1 VIHNV
6 ADMKRLLFVLLVAV
20 VAVVGVIGGRW
31 WIYVTNT
38 SDPLDE
44 VGIELNSRMPEPLR
58 KWGCAKLKANFHDRL
73 PPYGC
78 AAIGSTDW
86 E

>member
-1 VIHNV
+1 VIHNE
-6 ADMKRLLFVLLVAV
+6 ADMKRLLFVLLVAA
-20 VAVVGVIGGRW
+20 VAGVATIGGRW

-58 KWGCAKLKANFHDRL
+58 KWGCAQLKANFHAQL

-78 AAIGSTDW
+78 AATGGTDW

>member
-1 VIHNV
+1 
-6 ADMKRLLFVLLVAV
+6 MKKLPMVLLVAV
-20 VAVVGVIGGRW
+20 VAVVAVIGGRW
-31 WIYVTNT
+31 LLYVTNT
-38 SDPLDE
+38 NDPLDE

-58 KWGCAKLKANFHDRL
+58 KWGCAQLKANFENRL

-78 AAIGSTDW
+78 AAADGSGGS

>member
-1 VIHNV
+1 
-6 ADMKRLLFVLLVAV
+6 MTKFFTLLIVAV
-20 VAVVGVIGGRW
+20 VAIGCVIGGRW
-31 WIYVTNT
+31 YMYVTNT

-44 VGIELNSRMPEPLR
+44 VGIELNTRMPDSLR
-58 KWGCAKLKANFHDRL
+58 RWGCAKLKEHFADRL

-78 AAIGSTDW
+78 AAPGGTVW

>member
-1 VIHNV
+1 
-6 ADMKRLLFVLLVAV
+6 MKKLLMVLLVAV

-31 WIYVTNT
+31 LLYVTNT
-38 SDPLDE
+38 NDPLDE
-44 VGIELNSRMPEPLR
+44 VGIELNSRMPQPLR
-58 KWGCAKLKANFHDRL
+58 QWGCTQLKSNFENRL

-78 AAIGSTDW
+78 AAVGGIGW

>member
-1 VIHNV
+1 
-6 ADMKRLLFVLLVAV
+6 MKKLLVVLFAAVFAV
-20 VAVVGVIGGRW
+20 VAVIGGRW
-31 WIYVTNT
+31 LIYVTNT

-58 KWGCAKLKANFHDRL
+58 KWGCARLKSNFANRL

-78 AAIGSTDW
+78 MAVGGQDW